1 MSLALSISG
10 RRGAFQLQVDA
21 TLQPEGVTVLFGAS
35 GAGKSSLLRM
45 VAGLDPCEGTIRFA
59 DQLWRSSG
67 LSSERKNDVDLA
79 VWQRPIGMM
88 FQQPTLFHHLTVQG
102 NLNYV
107 ARRRRSP
114 IGQVEQVIKQTGI
127 APLLSRR
134 VDGLSGGESQRV
146 ALARALLGTPRL
158 LLLDEPLSA
167 LGEEHK
173 QGLLD
178 LIALAAQTVPVLY
191 VTHNM
196 DELLRLADQ
205 VWLME
210 QGRVVAQGPVGQE
223 LSRLD
228 GVLAQRADA
237 TALLAG
243 EVGSY
248 VREDHLQGIRVG
260 SHTLWLPGLQRLTPG
275 EPVRLR
281 IAARDV
287 SLCLS
292 APNDSSI
299 LNILPAQVVGLR
311 DVGPGQ
317 CLVQLRLAG
326 QCILARISGRSARQL
341 SLFPGTDLYAQ
352 IKAVALV

>member
-1 MSLALSISG
+1 MSLELSVQG
-10 RRGAFQLQVDA
+10 QRGSFRLQVEA
-21 TLQPEGVTVLFGAS
+21 TLKPQGVTVLFGPS

-45 VAGLDPCEGTIRFA
+45 VAGLDHCDGSIGFA
-59 DQLWRSSG
+59 DQTW
-67 LSSERKNDVDLA
+67 LSEDAALA
-79 VWQRPIGMM
+79 PWQRPIGML

-102 NLNYV
+102 NLDYV
-107 ARRRRSP
+107 ARRRHSP
-114 IGQVEQVIKQTGI
+114 AGQQERVIQQTGI
-127 APLLSRR
+127 GPLLARR
-134 VDGLSGGESQRV
+134 VEGLSGGESQRV
-146 ALARALLGTPRL
+146 ALARALLGAPEL

-167 LGEEHK
+167 LDDAHK
-173 QGLLD
+173 RELLD
-178 LIALAAQTVPVLY
+178 LIAMAARTVPVLY

-210 QGRVVAQGPVGQE
+210 RGRVTAQGAASQE

-243 EVGSY
+243 QVADYASQ
-248 VREDHLQGIRVG
+248 DHLQGITVG
-260 SHTLWLPGLQRLTPG
+260 DATLWLPVEQALVAG
-275 EPVRLR
+275 ESVRLR

-292 APNDSSI
+292 APGDSSI
-299 LNILPAQVVGLR
+299 LNILPARVVGLR
-311 DVGPGQ
+311 EIGPGQ
-317 CLVQLRLAG
+317 CLVQLTLAG

-341 SLFPGTDLYAQ
+341 SLFPGADVYAQ

>member
-1 MSLALSISG
+1 MSLELSVQG
-10 RRGAFQLQVDA
+10 QRGSFHLQVDA
-21 TLQPEGVTVLFGAS
+21 SLQARGVTVLFGPS

-45 VAGLDPCEGTIRFA
+45 VAGLDDCDGVISFA
-59 DQLWRSSG
+59 DQTW
-67 LSSERKNDVDLA
+67 LSAEVALA
-79 VWQRPIGMM
+79 PWQRPIGMLL
-88 FQQPTLFHHLTVQG
+88 QQPTLFRHLTVQG
-102 NLNYV
+102 NLDYV
-107 ARRRRSP
+107 ARRRQSP
-114 IGQVEQVIKQTGI
+114 AGQQELVVEQTGI
-127 APLLSRR
+127 GPLLARR

-146 ALARALLGTPRL
+146 ALARALLGAPQL

-167 LGEEHK
+167 LDEAHK
-173 QGLLD
+173 RELLD
-178 LIALAAQTVPVLY
+178 LIALAARSVPVLY

-210 QGRVVAQGPVGQE
+210 QGRVTAQGPASQE

-228 GVLAQRADA
+228 GVLARRADA
-237 TALLAG
+237 TALL
-243 EVGSY
+243 VGQVVDY
-248 VREDHLQGIRVG
+248 VSDDHLQGITVG
-260 SHTLWLPGLQRLTPG
+260 GATLLLPVEQPLTIG

-292 APNDSSI
+292 APGDSSI
-299 LNILPAQVVGLR
+299 LPARVVGLR
-311 DVGPGQ
+311 EAGPGQ
-317 CLVQLRLAG
+317 CLVQLTLAG

-341 SLFPGTDLYAQ
+341 SLFPGADVYAQ